1 MSISDDAVE
10 EIEGIFAQINE
21 LTSAGAVVLVEGD
34 DDVRGLK
41 KLGVRGNIMKISGGK
56 SLLNFVEGLCG
67 VGEVIVLTD
76 FDRAGERLARF
87 CSKHLKSLGVVPVT
101 EPRRRLKEL
110 VHKEVSDIEGLSK
123 LLLKHRESGLTL

>member
-1 MSISDDAVE
+1 MSISDDVME
-10 EIEGIFAQINE
+10 EIEAIFNQINE
-21 LTSAGAVVLVEGD
+21 LASGGALILVEGD

-41 KLGVRGNIMKISGGK
+41 KLGVRGNIRKISGGK
-56 SLLNFVEGLCG
+56 SLLNFVEGLSD

-76 FDRAGERLARF
+76 FDRAGERLALF

-110 VHKEVSDIEGLSK
+110 VHKEVRDIEGLSK
-123 LLLKHRESGLTL
+123 LLLKHREEINL